1 MEESKEK
8 QEQNQNSTNASSV
21 QPTGSSLNPS
31 GGACALSVQNNSSSS
46 NSGASATVRF
56 TSELRSRENTVRT
69 LSEHQKRIS
78 RANYQ
83 VDYTNYLI
91 PALTDIFNC
100 PFYWGKMDRYEAEAL
115 LANKPEG
122 SFLLR
127 DSAQENYV
135 FSVSFRRYSR
145 SLHARIEETKH
156 KFSFDCH
163 DPGVHASR
171 DIKGLLEFYK
181 DPLSCMFFE
190 PMLLFPILRKKPF
203 NLQELSRTVICDN
216 TTYNGITT
224 LPIPKTLKSFLKEY
238 HYKHKVASRELELQ
252 PSVLNFPPVSASTA
266 SEVSSSTYN
275 NSHLTVQK
283 EQ

>member
-31 GGACALSVQNNSSSS
+31 GGACALSVQNNLISS

-163 DPGVHASR
+163 DPGVHASEN
-171 DIKGLLEFYK
+171 IKGLLEFYK

-190 PMLLFPILRKKPF
+190 PMLLFPILRKKTF
-203 NLQELSRTVICDN
+203 SLQELARTVICDN
-216 TTYNGITT
+216 TTYDGIAE
-224 LPIPKTLKSFLKEY
+224 LPIPKTLHQFLREY
-238 HYKHKVASRELELQ
+238 HYKHKVESRALELN
-252 PSVLNFPPVSASTA
+252 PSSLNLPT
-266 SEVSSSTYN
+266 N
-275 NSHLTVQK
+275 NSETKPSTSNLDVMPK
-283 EQ
+283 